1 MHEFQQLT
9 TTIDRLIIDEKNVR
23 KNRDKDSIEAMKAS
37 ILANGIIQPIAVRP
51 PAVSDADL
59 EGERY
64 RTFGGGRRLLAV
76 QALVAEGAIPAD
88 YPVPIIIRDVDDQK
102 AEELSLAENIIRRA
116 MSPLDEFRAFKDLV
130 NGGATV
136 EEIALRFGQSEKFVR
151 GRLAL
156 ANVHPDLLAAFEA
169 EEIDFSTLAAFT
181 MEPEPERQLEVW
193 TGLSRYDRNA
203 RHVRY
208 LLSKTSVRGDSA
220 VAKFVGREAYQ
231 AAGGTIRADLFT
243 EEENWEDTALVEK
256 LAAQHID
263 DMKTQALN
271 DGWSFVVTASE
282 SGRSRWDYARLS
294 AEPHYTEAETARMA
308 ELSEILNSE
317 GEEIDEA
324 EFEKLDA
331 EYEALANRPAEFT
344 AEQRAASGVYIDDS
358 QYMLTYGIYER
369 GESGGGSGSN
379 GGSGVGDSG
388 KAEDDP
394 FAISK
399 PTKSLL
405 ARAVTE
411 AVRKRVQSHP
421 PTALAFIAT
430 MLDMSVNNSVGYGNA
445 KPSRISV
452 TRDIGGARSDEA
464 SEEKFL
470 TRFKR
475 FAKMK
480 PEALAAKLAELASQ
494 TVDVTEEW
502 LSGSHGYVADEARED
517 IQTGLLATMKLDPLE
532 HFDAELYFKG
542 LKKPQISAAYLEM
555 TGTELADGKKG
566 EMVELAAATAQEK
579 KWLPNLLRAGV
590 YHFKQ

>member
-1 MHEFQQLT
+1 MHEYQQIS

-23 KNRDKDSIEAMKAS
+23 KNRDKDSIESMKAS

-51 PAVSDADL
+51 PAASDADL
-59 EGERY
+59 EGARY
-64 RTFGGGRRLLAV
+64 RTFGGGRRFLAV
-76 QALVAEGAIPAD
+76 QALVTEGAVPAD

-102 AEELSLAENIIRRA
+102 AEELSLAENIIRRE

-130 NGGATV
+130 DGGATV
-136 EEIALRFGQSEKFVR
+136 EEIALRFGHSEKFVR

-156 ANVHPDLLAAFEA
+156 ASLHSDLLASFEA

-181 MEPEPERQLEVW
+181 MEPDPQRQLEIW
-193 TGLSRYDRNA
+193 AGLSRYDRNA

-208 LLSKTSVRGDSA
+208 LLSRTSVRGDSA
-220 VAKFVGREAYQ
+220 VAKFVGRETYQ
-231 AAGGTIRADLFT
+231 AAGGAIRSDLFT
-243 EEENWEDTALVEK
+243 DDEHWEDTALVEK
-256 LAAQHID
+256 LAGQRID
-263 DMKTQALN
+263 DLKTQVLN
-271 DGWSFVVTASE
+271 EGWSFVVTTSE
-282 SGRSRWDYARLS
+282 SGRGRWDYARLT
-294 AEPHYTEAETARMA
+294 AEPRYTEAETARMA

-358 QYMLTYGIYER
+358 QYTLTYGIYER
-369 GESGGGSGSN
+369 GESGGSGSSS
-379 GGSGVGDSG
+379 GSSGAGDGG

-405 ARAVTE
+405 ARVVTE

-430 MLDMSVNNSVGYGNA
+430 MLDMSLNSAGGYGNA
-445 KPSRISV
+445 KPSRITV
-452 TRDIGGARSDEA
+452 TREYGARSDEG
-464 SEEKFL
+464 SEDKFL

-475 FAKMK
+475 FSKMK
-480 PEALAAKLAELASQ
+480 PDALAAKLAELASQ

-502 LSGSHGYVADEARED
+502 LAGSHGYVADEARED
-517 IQTGLLATMKLDPLE
+517 IQTGLLATLKLDPLE
-532 HFDAELYFKG
+532 HFDADLYFKG

-555 TGTELADGKKG
+555 TGTEMADGKKG

-590 YHFKQ
+590 YHFKN